1 MTRRGQVIVVVAIL
15 LMIVLLLLAL
25 AVDVGR
31 LFVERSRMERAAQ
44 AAADAGIAVVAE
56 QIVTLAVPRQTEAAA
71 RPACVPDA
79 GYGTPGASCTAT
91 PLPSRAEHWLTENDR
106 ATLVAPPLQTEA
118 SAEALAYAAI
128 NRADPGEAGVLGVD
142 VEYPYA
148 YRPQD
153 AGLQILVSIHARLS
167 MLLAGLL
174 GVDEVPFD
182 VESLSQIR
190 QR

>member
-1 MTRRGQVIVVVAIL
+1 MRRRGQVIVVVAIL

-31 LFVERSRMERAAQ
+31 LFVERGRMERAAQ
-44 AAADAGIAVVAE
+44 AAADAGVAVVAE
-56 QIVTLAVPRQTEAAA
+56 QIVTLAIPRQTEAAA
-71 RPACVPDA
+71 RPPCVPDA

-91 PLPSRAEHWLTENDR
+91 PLPSRAEHWLTDDDR
-106 ATLVAPPLQTEA
+106 ATLVGPAVQTEA

-128 NRADPGEAGVLGVD
+128 NRADPGEAGVLGVEI
-142 VEYPYA
+142 EYPHA

-153 AGLQILVSIHARLS
+153 AALQMMVSIDARLT

-174 GVDEVPFD
+174 GVDQVAFEAQA
-182 VESLSQIR
+182 LSEIR

>member
-1 MTRRGQVIVVVAIL
+1 
-15 LMIVLLLLAL
+15 
-25 AVDVGR
+25 
-31 LFVERSRMERAAQ
+31 MERAAQ
-44 AAADAGIAVVAE
+44 AAADAGVAVVAE
-56 QIVTLAVPRQTEAAA
+56 QIVTLAIPRQTEAAA

-79 GYGTPGASCTAT
+79 DYGTPGASCTAT
-91 PLPSRAEHWLTENDR
+91 PLPARAQHWLTDDDR
-106 ATLVAPPLQTEA
+106 ATLVAPPVQTEA
-118 SAEALAYAAI
+118 AAEALAYAAV

-174 GVDEVPFD
+174 GVDQVPFD
-182 VESLSQIR
+182 VEALSEIR

>member
-1 MTRRGQVIVVVAIL
+1 MRRRGQVIVVVAIL

-25 AVDVGR
+25 PVDVGR
-31 LFVERSRMERAAQ
+31 LFVQRSRMERAAQ
-44 AAADAGIAVVAE
+44 AAADAGVAVVAE

-71 RPACVPDA
+71 RPPCVPDA

-91 PLPSRAEHWLTENDR
+91 PLPRRAEHWLTDDDR
-106 ATLVAPPLQTEA
+106 ATLIAPPVQTEA
-118 SAEALAYAAI
+118 SGEALTFAAI
-128 NRADPGEAGVLGVD
+128 NRADPGEAGVLAVD
-142 VEYPYA
+142 IEYPHA

-153 AGLQILVSIHARLS
+153 AALQMLVSIDARLS

-174 GVDEVPFD
+174 GVDQVPFD
-182 VESLSQIR
+182 VEALSEVR